1 VFKKLYNKSVY
12 NDGAVIMKKTLII
25 IGLVIAILF
34 LVAFPGISS
43 LISTSQKREDLINYC
58 KETSSLVDSEL
69 EMYDLYQ
76 KGEFTDV
83 AQKAQVI
90 GCELDGCQPQTKE
103 IKEFSK
109 RYHTV
114 WDNWANDSVAD
125 LFGYGYDDNEL
136 IKYHEDILKMA
147 DELGIAD
154 SDLGKYSK
162 ANWEKEKLVII
173 KISKKYLLGND

>member
-1 VFKKLYNKSVY
+1 
-12 NDGAVIMKKTLII
+12 MKKTLII
-25 IGLVIAILF
+25 VGLVVAILF

-43 LISTSQKREDLINYC
+43 LLSTSQKREDLITYC
-58 KETSSLVDSEL
+58 KKTSYLIDNEL
-69 EMYDLYQ
+69 EMYELYQ

-90 GCELDGCQPQTKE
+90 GCELDKCKPQTE
-103 IKEFSK
+103 EVDELYR
-109 RYHTV
+109 RYHTI

-136 IKYHEDILKMA
+136 IQYHEDILKMA
-147 DELGIAD
+147 EDLGIAD

>member
-1 VFKKLYNKSVY
+1 MLKKLYNKGEY
-12 NDGAVIMKKTLII
+12 DNWTVIMKKTLII

-43 LISTSQKREDLINYC
+43 LLTTSQKREDLINYC
-58 KETSSLVDSEL
+58 KETSPLVDSEL
-69 EMYDLYQ
+69 EMYSLYQ

-83 AQKAQVI
+83 AQKAQVL
-90 GCELDGCQPQTKE
+90 GCELDKSKPNTKE
-103 IKEFSK
+103 VDALYK

-114 WDNWANDSVAD
+114 WDDWANDSVAD
-125 LFGYGYDDNEL
+125 LFGYGYADNEL

-147 DELGIAD
+147 EELGIAD

-162 ANWEKEKLVII
+162 VNWEKEKLVII
-173 KISKKYLLGND
+173 KVSKKYLLGND